1 MGIKRK
7 LAAAAV
13 AIASVTGI
21 TLATAVPAEAVNM
34 SRVAKCVWPGKAT
47 FDLWGDS
54 SSYGYSWRA
63 YSETGYYLGS
73 HWGQNWYTPWED
85 VTVFITSSDPS
96 YSITYYCR

>member
-1 MGIKRK
+1 MRSRIV
-7 LAAAAV
+7 AAV
-13 AIASVTGI
+13 VGVLAVLGL
-21 TLATAVPAEAVNM
+21 TLTISVPAEAVGM

-85 VTVFITSSDPS
+85 VTVFVSSNDPS